1 MLSHRKRSFLIFP
14 SLSGMSFT
22 KLSLGGNNDVM
33 YKLFQPME
41 SLVSD
46 IPSRDGNIDKL
57 FTVQ

>member
-1 MLSHRKRSFLIFP
+1 
-14 SLSGMSFT
+14 MSFT

-41 SLVSD
+41 SLASD